1 MDYKVLIDRYFSGM
15 TSCEEEVE
23 LRRCLMHDDLTADMS
38 LERECLL
45 AMLQPTEYDC
55 SEEMSAVSA
64 MIDNLAVVETVT
76 IMQQPVPQRGF
87 LRYLAP
93 VMAVAV
99 AVLLFFLFFPYSN
112 ETVQD
117 DKELLA
123 TACVN
128 ENGAYESV
136 IENNYVNSVAQNQ
149 VAVDEIQPV
158 AVEKEVH
165 LYSRLDETAVHKI
178 TENRVESEAAKC
190 ERFIGKILSEPPV
203 VPSSVAAIVN
213 SEKNAALYLLNVYSL
228 LEYLRYMHDDDVFSN
243 VADMAKGVESMAA
256 GQPYLAHVEKLID
269 SKVDTESLGN
279 VQLLALDS
287 IEFAPDYVPWN
298 PATPLRVYEI
308 RNAKGETIITFLFPI
323 CFDYQSVGFSDA
335 VYVIDDESGDVYN
348 VLGYKGG
355 YSMAKRL
362 VVNGCKGKNVLISLR
377 FQKLKRG
384 VKSITVHDPGHKSG
398 VSKFSDYPAAT
409 AIVSGI
415 SVKKFKK

>member
-1 MDYKVLIDRYFSGM
+1 MDYKVLIDRYFSGI

-23 LRRCLMHDDLTADMS
+23 LRRCLMHDDLAADMS

-76 IMQQPVPQRGF
+76 IMQQPVQQRRF

-99 AVLLFFLFFPYSN
+99 AVLFFLFFPYSN

-149 VAVDEIQPV
+149 VAVDEIQPL

-178 TENRVESEAAKC
+178 TENRVESEAATC
-190 ERFIGKILSEPPV
+190 ERVIGNILSEPSV
-203 VPSSVAAIVN
+203 VPKSVAAIVN
-213 SEKNAALYLLNVYSL
+213 SEKNAALYLLNLYSIM
-228 LEYLRYMHDDDVFSN
+228 EYLRYMHGNDASSN
-243 VADMAKGVESMAA
+243 FAYIAKSVGKMATGRPHA
-256 GQPYLAHVEKLID
+256 PHIEKLID
-269 SKVDTESLGN
+269 SKADSESIDD
-279 VQLLALDS
+279 VCRLAYDS
-287 IEFAPDYVPWN
+287 IEFATDDVPWD
-298 PATPLRVYEI
+298 PATPLRVYRI
-308 RNAKGETIITFLFPI
+308 QSKGRETIVTLIYSI
-323 CFDYQSVGFSDA
+323 CFDSQYVGLSSSA
-335 VYVIDDESGDVYN
+335 YVVDNENGDVYN
-348 VLGYKGG
+348 IIG
-355 YSMAKRL
+355 YSNGLPMDKRL
-362 VVNGCKGKNVLISLR
+362 VVNGCKGRNILISLR
-377 FQKLKRG
+377 FQKFGRRIKDFT
-384 VKSITVHDPGHKSG
+384 IHDPGTLGG
-398 VSKFSDYPAAT
+398 VMQSNPDRSV
-409 AIVSGI
+409 IVSGVN
-415 SVKKFKK
+415 VKNLK